1 MTRNSSAEQ
10 ATQNTKSEVWTLL
23 RLLRWT
29 TDYFAEKGIE
39 NPRLDAELLLAH
51 VLELD
56 RVGLYLNFERP
67 LNADEL
73 DAIRPL
79 VKRRGQREPLQY
91 LLGQTE
97 FWSLPFEVTP
107 AVLIPR
113 ADTEILVEEALNRA
127 DQEQGSLLDVGTGSG
142 AIAVSLASELPGWQ
156 ISALDISAEALE
168 IARRNAEKNGVA
180 AQLQVLQGDLAQLP
194 QQQYDLIVSNPPY
207 IAQAEWDELM
217 PEVRCFEPQQALL
230 AEDNGLEC
238 YRKLA
243 AQAQSRLKPEGW
255 LLVEIGYQQAEVVS
269 ELFRN
274 AGLRDVFI
282 RDDYAGQ
289 PRVVGGCN
297 NA

>member
-1 MTRNSSAEQ
+1 MTRNSLKDQ
-10 ATQNTKSEVWTLL
+10 TTRNTSEVWTLL
-23 RLLRWT
+23 KLLRWT
-29 TDYFAEKGIE
+29 TDYFTEKGID
-39 NPRLDAELLLAH
+39 NPRLDAELLLTH

-67 LNADEL
+67 LNASEL
-73 DAIRPL
+73 DTIRPL

-91 LLGQTE
+91 LIGHTE

-127 DQEQGSLLDVGTGSG
+127 GETGELLDVGTGSG
-142 AIAVSLASELPGWQ
+142 AIAISLASELADWKVTG
-156 ISALDISAEALE
+156 LDISTEAL
-168 IARRNAEKNGVA
+168 AVAGRNAEKNGVA
-180 AQLQVLQGDLAQLP
+180 GQVQFVYGDLAQLP

-217 PEVRCFEPQQALL
+217 PEVRCFEPRVALL
-230 AEDNGLEC
+230 AAENGLDC
-238 YRKLA
+238 YRKLVG
-243 AQAQSRLKPEGW
+243 QALSHLKPGGW
-255 LLVEIGYQQAEVVS
+255 LLVEIGCQQAEAVS
-269 ELFRN
+269 QLLTDV
-274 AGLRDVFI
+274 GLQDVFV

-297 NA
+297 K